1 MYGKIKSLHYVGN
14 RRWDVYIE
22 DNIVIKLP
30 ENNIANSIKKTE
42 KVLNSLKYKDKID
55 IIDLRLYPEKLFL
68 RLKDKV

>member
-1 MYGKIKSLHYVGN
+1 M
-14 RRWDVYIE
+14 
-22 DNIVIKLP
+22 IKLP
-30 ENNIANSIKKTE
+30 ENNIANSIKKSE